1 MTHALRM
8 SWVDLAFL
16 HWPVPAKALRP
27 LVPATLEIETYDGL
41 AWVGV
46 TPFQMRDV
54 RGWAMPPIPTATDFP
69 ELNVRTYVRY
79 RERAGV
85 WFFSLDAA
93 SRLAVAAARMATG
106 LPYFH
111 ARMSARRDAA
121 DVVYRSD
128 RTHRGVRP
136 AQLRVRYRPTG
147 DVYRSAP
154 GWFEHWCTER
164 YSLFSVAAGR
174 RLLRLDIEHA
184 PWPLQP
190 ASANIELNS
199 MAHASLIDLPRTPPH
214 VLFTKRLD
222 VVAHWPT
229 TA

>member
-16 HWPVPAKALRP
+16 HWPVPLKALRS
-27 LVPATLEIETYDGL
+27 LVPAALEIDTFDGSG
-41 AWVGV
+41 WVAV
-46 TPFQMRDV
+46 TPFQMRGV
-54 RGWAMPPIPTATDFP
+54 RLRAVPPIPTATDFL
-69 ELNVRTYVRY
+69 ELNVRTYVRHKG
-79 RERAGV
+79 RSGV

-93 SRLAVAAARMATG
+93 SWLAVAGARAVTG
-106 LPYFH
+106 LPYVH
-111 ARMSARRDAA
+111 ARMSARRDGES
-121 DVVYRSD
+121 VVYRSD

-136 AQLRVRYRPTG
+136 AQLRVRYRPIG

-164 YSLFSVAAGR
+164 YSLFSLTAGR
-174 RLLRLDIEHA
+174 RLLRLDIEHV
-184 PWPLQP
+184 PWPLQL
-190 ASANIELNS
+190 ASADIELNS
-199 MAHASLIDLPRTPPH
+199 MAHASLIDLPRTEPH
-214 VLFTKRLD
+214 VLFAKHLD